1 MSAGSTNSLVN
12 YFLHFEFFLTD
23 QTKVEEL
30 LADIQKTYKDCA
42 FVNVIPK
49 MNVSDEKKTVDIEL
63 PDFKSLELF
72 DTIHRAHPRLPVI
85 IMTAWEDEA
94 LRAKAVARGVSG
106 YFYKPFSDDV
116 FLHAIYT
123 AIAKRKESS
132 ASDDAR

>member
-1 MSAGSTNSLVN
+1 MQLRPYVAVVDDDEGMCRALIRLFQSSDVEVSAFNLGRDALSAIGRR
-12 YFLHFEFFLTD
+12 EP
-23 QTKVEEL
+23 
-30 LADIQKTYKDCA
+30 DCI
-42 FVNVIPK
+42 VI
-49 MNVSDEKKTVDIEL
+49 DIEL

-116 FLHAIYT
+116 FLHAIYA